1 MAPFNSGLTPSIPP
15 PAGHQ
20 PNFADPQCDR
30 NGVYIPLSICTG
42 VATILLFARTFTKH
56 YIMKEIHVEDCKS
69 SEDNVLNPW
78 LIGMLI
84 CSFLVGYNNSSSES
98 RTGSNACFQILEIGF
113 QASVY
118 LRVQCGLSCHQW
130 DLTAAT
136 MSCFHL
142 VRHTLTKEL
151 NMLLT
156 DRKATL
162 HQQHTLCCMY
172 HFYQAFNPLSA

>member
-1 MAPFNSGLTPSIPP
+1 MAPSNSGLTPSIPP

-42 VATILLFARTFTKH
+42 VAFLARTFTKH
-56 YIMKEIHVEDCKS
+56 YIMKEIHVEDCNS

-78 LIGMLI
+78 LIGMPI
-84 CSFLVGYNNSSSES
+84 CSFFVGYNNSSSET
-98 RTGSNACFQILEIGF
+98 RIGSNARCQILELGF
-113 QASVY
+113 QASVF

-136 MSCFHL
+136 MSCFHF
-142 VRHTLTKEL
+142 VRHTLTEES

-162 HQQHTLCCMY
+162 HQQHPLWCMY
-172 HFYQAFNPLSA
+172 HFYQAFNPLST